1 MGNNVTVLT
10 DPHDGVSMGL
20 PVPVSEPDIV
30 LVSHDHEDHANGVKL
45 FNQSKVL
52 DFPCMTAVKGAKIT
66 GIKGYHDDVEGER
79 LGENIFFRFIVDG
92 LFFGHTG
99 DMGHILSTEQLS
111 EIGAVDI
118 LFAGINETA
127 QKNTELIKP
136 KVVIPMHYHVDGI
149 IFPWFKMPDVSDYV
163 KGKEHMILSKDTH
176 IYTMDNLPSER
187 SIHVYQIR

>member
-1 MGNNVTVLT
+1 
-10 DPHDGVSMGL
+10 
-20 PVPVSEPDIV
+20 
-30 LVSHDHEDHANGVKL
+30 
-45 FNQSKVL
+45 
-52 DFPCMTAVKGAKIT
+52 
-66 GIKGYHDDVEGER
+66 
-79 LGENIFFRFIVDG
+79 
-92 LFFGHTG
+92 
-99 DMGHILSTEQLS
+99 MGHILSTEQLS

-118 LFAGINETA
+118 LFAGIKETA

-176 IYTMDNLPSER
+176 IYTKDNLPSER